1 LRWSP
6 DDQPKKKLPK
16 PTLGKWPQ
24 NALRHSH
31 ASYAVAAGVPLESLL
46 FEFGH
51 TTNPAVLRE
60 HYVGRASKKDAIAFF
75 TIGPKG
81 EEVPAIAVA

>member
-1 LRWSP
+1 
-6 DDQPKKKLPK
+6 
-16 PTLGKWPQ
+16 
-24 NALRHSH
+24 
-31 ASYAVAAGVPLESLL
+31 VAAGVPLESLL

>member
-1 LRWSP
+1 M
-6 DDQPKKKLPK
+6 
-16 PTLGKWPQ
+16 
-24 NALRHSH
+24 
-31 ASYAVAAGVPLESLL
+31 PLESLL